1 MELSPLLLSKLLF
14 YSFILGIALGILN
27 DIWRITRVFFGVRYS
42 SERFERLYSRLKMKR
57 EYNSAENKLRQ
68 LALNV
73 IIFLQDLV
81 FMIIAAVGIVFL
93 NYYLNDGEI
102 RLFTVI
108 SAVIGCALWYMSF
121 GKLVIM
127 FSEPIVMLIKFMVY
141 TTVKIISTPVR
152 YLVMFAVNIYKKIL
166 FKVRKAIA
174 NSRNIRY
181 NIKRKK
187 YYTEISRFGFLGKDF

>member
-68 LALNV
+68 LPLNV

-127 FSEPIVMLIKFMVY
+127 FSEPIVMLIKFINPIQEKLSQYMKDNHNGRKMQITIGAY
-141 TTVKIISTPVR
+141 LETQTPLNAQSSHRSTTSKIR
-152 YLVMFAVNIYKKIL
+152 
-166 FKVRKAIA
+166 
-174 NSRNIRY
+174 SRMNAPI
-181 NIKRKK
+181 
-187 YYTEISRFGFLGKDF
+187 F